1 MRVKRIACSIIRRIL
16 LFRYGKRLEL
26 GRRPS
31 PRLLWGLRLGK
42 GCHVK
47 IGDDVVIKPGAR
59 ICVVEGGAL
68 SIGNNL
74 FMNSGSSITV
84 LGETA
89 IGDRVLFGPNA
100 MVFDHDHDYSSA
112 KPAVTYK
119 LGHVSIGD
127 DVWLCAG
134 SIVTRDTSVGD
145 RSIVAANAVV
155 YSNLPQNSVAAGV
168 PAVAKKQILEW
179 S

>member
-1 MRVKRIACSIIRRIL
+1 M
-16 LFRYGKRLEL
+16 FRYGKRLEL

-127 DVWLCAG
+127 DV
-134 SIVTRDTSVGD
+134 
-145 RSIVAANAVV
+145 
-155 YSNLPQNSVAAGV
+155 
-168 PAVAKKQILEW
+168 
-179 S
+179 